1 MFSDLVQSNLKV
13 NIVHGFGAFVDKV
26 GILKDVLHDKRT
38 TEDVLHINE
47 TGYKII
53 VKCIKTDIFD
63 VKRLKASSPQL
74 DYTVMLLGVDPLNQ
88 SDDRFKTEKRKM

>member
-13 NIVHGFGAFVDKV
+13 NIVHWFGAFVDKV

-74 DYTVMLLGVDPLNQ
+74 DYTVMLLGVDPLIQ